1 MVVEMVEIFK
11 VDLNINFLKIQ
22 FYFDNKIVL
31 SYINIYIKCYYN
43 YQLIVRNVLY
53 DYVNFCSEI

>member
-1 MVVEMVEIFK
+1 MVVEMVEVVK
-11 VDLNINFLKIQ
+11 VDLNINFFKIK

-31 SYINIYIKCYYN
+31 SYISIYYKCYYN
-43 YQLIVRNVLY
+43 YQLIVRNVYY

>member
-43 YQLIVRNVLY
+43 YWLIVRNVLY

>member
-31 SYINIYIKCYYN
+31 SYINIYIKCYYY

>member
-31 SYINIYIKCYYN
+31 SYINIYIICYYN